1 MAVELRAFSGLDG
14 SPVRR
19 LRYSKL
25 EWSDSV
31 NEAGSLT
38 ATVVDRGDVD
48 QAAQLR
54 PYGTVLAAIDGATVL
69 HAGYVT
75 GLKHDRASGSW
86 EVTAG
91 GGSTVLSKRLVL
103 NRNLMT
109 KWADGT
115 VLIDEDNPPGDWV
128 LTATGSYSDLI
139 SALVS
144 ETEAWG
150 QLPID
155 PAAATGGDKTRT
167 WDSWDLATVAD
178 RISDIGDL
186 ESGPEWRFDPYLT
199 SAGSLRFRQVT
210 SADGGEIVDHEWAWS
225 AVVPGSGV
233 SLGDEDLDGSELTS
247 ARYLT
252 GGKDEDRL
260 LVAHSV
266 GTSLTSAGW
275 PLLQTADTS
284 HSQVSVLAT
293 LQAYARAAVAAGDSA
308 SLTTEVRVPA
318 ALPVHVGDHA
328 DVRWGTGAGDVLA
341 LKVTDVR
348 CSAGDATQT
357 LGCRGR

>member
-25 EWSDSV
+25 EWSDSI
-31 NEAGSLT
+31 NEAGSLS

-48 QAAQLR
+48 QAAHLR
-54 PYGTVLAAIDGATVL
+54 PYGTILAAVEGATVR

-75 GLKHDRASGSW
+75 GVRHSRADGVW
-86 EVTAG
+86 QVTAG
-91 GGSTVLSKRLVL
+91 GGSTILAKRLVL
-103 NRNLMT
+103 NRNLRT
-109 KWADGT
+109 KWQDGT
-115 VLIDEDNPPGDWV
+115 VVIDDKNPPGDWV

-139 SALVS
+139 SALIS

-150 QLPID
+150 ELPID
-155 PAAATGGDKTRT
+155 PASATGGDKTRT

-186 ESGPEWRFDPYLT
+186 EAGPEWRLDPYLA
-199 SAGSLRFRQVT
+199 SYGGLRFRQVT
-210 SADGGEIVDHEWAWS
+210 SADGGEIV
-225 AVVPGSGV
+225 
-233 SLGDEDLDGSELTS
+233 EDSDGSEYTC

-252 GGKDEDRL
+252 GGRDEDRL
-260 LVAHSV
+260 LVAHAS
-266 GTSLTSAGW
+266 SAALTSRGW

-293 LQAYARAAVAAGDSA
+293 LQAYASSAVSAGSRGA
-308 SLTTEVRVPA
+308 LTTEVRVPA
-318 ALPVHVGDHA
+318 SLQVHVGDHA
-328 DVRWGTGAGDVLA
+328 DVRYGTGAGDVLA

-348 CSAGDATQT
+348 CAAGDATQT
-357 LGCRGR
+357 IGCRGR

>member
-48 QAAQLR
+48 QEAQLR
-54 PYGTVLAAIDGATVL
+54 PYGTILAAVDGATVR

-75 GLKHDRASGSW
+75 GVRHSRADGTW
-86 EVTAG
+86 QVTAG
-91 GGSTVLSKRLVL
+91 GGSTILSKRLVL
-103 NRNLMT
+103 NRNLRS
-109 KWADGT
+109 KWQDGT
-115 VLIDEDNPPGDWV
+115 VVIDEKNPPGDWV

-139 SALVS
+139 SALIS

-150 QLPID
+150 KLPID
-155 PAAATGGDKTRT
+155 PAARTGGDKTRT

-186 ESGPEWRFDPYLT
+186 EAGPEWRLDPYIT
-199 SAGSLRFRQVT
+199 SGGGLRFRQVT
-210 SADGGEIVDHEWAWS
+210 SADGGEIVDRAWRWS

-233 SLGDEDLDGSELTS
+233 SLGDEDTDGSEYTC

-252 GGKDEDRL
+252 GGRDDDRL
-260 LVAHSV
+260 LVAHASS
-266 GTSLTSAGW
+266 GALASRGW

-293 LQAYARAAVAAGDSA
+293 LKAYASAAVSAGSRAA
-308 SLTTEVRVPA
+308 LTTEVRVPA
-318 ALPVHVGDHA
+318 SLEVHVGDHA
-328 DVRWGTGAGDVLA
+328 DVRYGTGAGDVLA

-348 CSAGDATQT
+348 CAAGDATQT